1 MKENMY
7 TYQYFLNRSMPLKPR
22 TGAYLLD
29 AMIGL
34 GVLFIFV
41 SLFA

>member
-7 TYQYFLNRSMPLKPR
+7 TYQYFLQRSVPLRPR

-29 AMIGL
+29 ALVGL
-34 GVLFIFV
+34 GVVFVFV
-41 SLFA
+41 SLLS

>member
-1 MKENMY
+1 MKESMY
-7 TYQYFLNRSMPLKPR
+7 TYQYFLNRSIPLKPR
-22 TGAYLLD
+22 TSSYLLD
-29 AMIGL
+29 AMVGL